1 MRIRRV
7 LLTSAGH
14 LRTGVSAVKKV
25 FVGFLCFW
33 LLLLTIPAGAQEID
47 VTDATARAELPFNIL
62 HGFLIVVEGRIGTLS
77 KLKFILDT
85 GTTQTVVDKRVAR
98 KLGVRG
104 LPRQVLTIQKHFEVE
119 SAIFSDLQLGPI
131 QATNIPLL
139 VADLAAL
146 TEFAGAVDGILGLDL
161 LLGSRISI
169 DFTSKKLLVR
179 PTTADRIQSLQQDD
193 MICVTTTVQVQGHPV
208 RLLVDTGMQGI
219 LLYEDRLD
227 KRVPH
232 FETGNVK
239 LIELGHTMFANK
251 VMLQKIRIGAAD
263 IEHPETFLLRMAPR
277 GFPTNIDG
285 VLGTAV
291 LKARWLRLD
300 FGYGN
305 LEWMR

>member
-1 MRIRRV
+1 
-7 LLTSAGH
+7 
-14 LRTGVSAVKKV
+14 VSAVKKV

-33 LLLLTIPAGAQEID
+33 LVLLITPAGAQEQEID
-47 VTDATARAELPFNIL
+47 AADATARAELPFNIL
-62 HGFLIVVEGRIGTLS
+62 GGFLIVVEGRIGTLS

-98 KLGVRG
+98 KLGVHG
-104 LPRQVLTIQKHFEVE
+104 LPSQVLAIQKRFDVE

-146 TEFAGAVDGILGLDL
+146 NEFAGAVDGILGLDL

-169 DFTSKKLLVR
+169 DFNSKKLLVSS
-179 PTTADRIQSLQQDD
+179 TTADRIQSLQQDG
-193 MICVTTTVQVQGHPV
+193 IVCVTTTVQVQKHPV
-208 RLLVDTGMQGI
+208 RLLVDTGMRDI
-219 LLYEDRLD
+219 LFYEDRLG

-239 LIELGHTMFANK
+239 LIKLGHTMFANK
-251 VMLQKIRIGAAD
+251 VMLQKIRIGTAD